1 MTTKMERRLSRRDEK
16 FALDLVA
23 MMNDAGKPSWRIQ
36 APTKCITQVFK
47 GRRAMRGGA
56 LASAS

>member
-1 MTTKMERRLSRRDEK
+1 MERRLSLRDEK
-16 FALDLVA
+16 LALDLVA
-23 MMNDAGKPSWRIQ
+23 MVNSPGKPSRPIQ
-36 APTKCITQVFK
+36 ALANGIAQVFK

>member
-1 MTTKMERRLSRRDEK
+1 MERRLSRRDEK

-23 MMNDAGKPSWRIQ
+23 MVNNAGKPSRRLQ
-36 APTKCITQVFK
+36 APTNGIAQVFK